1 MFGIDDAIANVA
13 KLADTVVARI
23 WPDATEIEKAKL
35 SQLASEIQNEYN
47 LVLGQLKINEVE
59 AASSSMFV
67 AGWRPAVG
75 WVGVGTMAYA
85 GIGVSLLTWIGA
97 FFGMPP
103 LPIIDPTASNA
114 ILTAMLGIGA
124 ARTVEKVQA
133 VATKKV
139 GK

>member
-13 KLADTVVARI
+13 KLADTVIARI

-35 SQLASEIQNEYN
+35 GKLVAEMQNEYN

-59 AASSSMFV
+59 AANSSMFV

-75 WVGVGTMAYA
+75 WIGAGTMFYS

-103 LPIIDPTASNA
+103 LPIVDPTASNA